1 MKIRLLTVVLLAIT
15 VSVMVSACGDSDDT
29 STKSASVDVPDP
41 CSFFTR
47 ADAESVLGETVG
59 ESESSE
65 GEGTRSCSYLSTGA
79 SPRMVNV
86 IIVKPCSMADY
97 MNYAE
102 GPLAEPVEGI
112 GMHASWDKAV
122 LLVHS
127 KSGDTCIY
135 ASGGGNPAG
144 ADPADDTP
152 ALEQAK
158 KVANMVLGKMEPQQ
172 TDDMSM

>member
-1 MKIRLLTVVLLAIT
+1 MRIRLLTLVLLAVAAT
-15 VSVMVSACGDSDDT
+15 ALVSACGDSTDS
-29 STKSASVDVPDP
+29 STQAAVDVPDP
-41 CSFFTR
+41 CGFFTK
-47 ADAESVLGETVG
+47 ADAESVLGEPVG
-59 ESESSE
+59 QSQSSE
-65 GEGTRSCSYLSTGA
+65 AERTRSCSYLSSGD

-86 IIVKPCSMADY
+86 IIIKPCSMADY

-127 KSGDTCIY
+127 KSGDTCLY
-135 ASGGGNPAG
+135 ASGGGG
-144 ADPADDTP
+144 APGTDPADDKP

-158 KVANMVLGKMEPQQ
+158 KVANIALGKL
-172 TDDMSM
+172 DN

>member
-1 MKIRLLTVVLLAIT
+1 MKIRLLTAVLFAVAFTALI
-15 VSVMVSACGDSDDT
+15 SACGDSNEST
-29 STKSASVDVPDP
+29 TKSGSVDVPDP
-41 CSFFTR
+41 CTLFTK
-47 ADAESVLGETVG
+47 ADAESVLGEPV
-59 ESESSE
+59 SQAESSE

-79 SPRMVNV
+79 APRMANV

-102 GPLAEPVEGI
+102 GPLAEPVDGI

-127 KSGDTCIY
+127 KSGDTCVY
-135 ASGGGNPAG
+135 ASGGGG
-144 ADPADDTP
+144 APGTDPTDDKP

-158 KVANMVLGKMEPQQ
+158 KVANIVLGKL
-172 TDDMSM
+172 DS